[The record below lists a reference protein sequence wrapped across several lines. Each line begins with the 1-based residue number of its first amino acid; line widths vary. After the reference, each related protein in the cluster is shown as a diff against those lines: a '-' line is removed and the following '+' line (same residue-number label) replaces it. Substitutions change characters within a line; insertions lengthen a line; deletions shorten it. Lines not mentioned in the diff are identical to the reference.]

1 MGILG
6 RDDDRLGAHHNDIV
20 LWALG
25 LDGSGP
31 IGVEGKQLVKMIPGG
46 YTAASEYEVKYT
58 YANGVVHHCKSTTA
72 SEWHGGVKDPAGQQH
87 GIKFIGSDGWIWVT
101 RGVLQAHDRQVLT
114 QRLPPGAP
122 RVYVSNEH
130 MGNFIDCVKSRAIPI
145 CPAKVGHR
153 SASLCHLGVTAIRLG
168 RKLAWNP
175 IEEQFVGDAEANRY
189 VARPMRKPYDYDMI

>member
-1 MGILG
+1 M
-6 RDDDRLGAHHNDIV
+6 
-20 LWALG
+20 ALG

-72 SEWHGGVKDPAGQQH
+72 SEWHGGSQGSRGPAARHQIH
-87 GIKFIGSDGWIWVT
+87 RF
-101 RGVLQAHDRQVLT
+101 R
-114 QRLPPGAP
+114 RLDLGHAGGPSGPRSPGPHTTAAASAP